1 MDIKKITMFDS
12 TLRDGAQS
20 EGVSYSVQDKLNIAK
35 ALDEFGVSYIEAGIP
50 GANPKDMD
58 FFEKA
63 SKIAF
68 KTQSCAPSE
77 EPLPKEWRPKMTA
90 VFFQS

>member
-35 ALDEFGVSYIEAGIP
+35 ALVEFGVSYIEAGIP
-50 GANPKDMD
+50 GADPKDMH

-63 SKIAF
+63 S
-68 KTQSCAPSE
+68 
-77 EPLPKEWRPKMTA
+77 
-90 VFFQS
+90 